1 MLNTVNAEVSLEAVR
16 HNLAVVRVMC
26 PACKVLAVVKADAYG
41 HGLIPVAKSLG
52 EADGLAVA
60 RLPEAL
66 LLRQAGITQRVV
78 LFGTLLGAEDLAQCS
93 QLNIDVVVHDQTS
106 MERVIAEGHRSPL
119 RVWLKLDS
127 GMHRVGFDTKAFIRA
142 DSILSRHPG
151 IIEIVHMTHLSDVEH
166 DETTTRQIRSF
177 WDCHSSASGAEVSI
191 ANSGAIILRPEA
203 HAGWVRPGIML
214 YGENPLSSVKFDG
227 LKAAMELKAPVIAI
241 REIERGDSVGYNRR
255 WQSERPSRIG
265 TVGIG
270 YADGYPRHAV
280 NGTPVSA
287 NGRLVPIVGQISMDS
302 LTIDLTDSA
311 ETQVGHEI
319 TLWGESLAPSVI
331 AKYAGTISYDLLSGI
346 SARVPREYH
355 R

>member
-1 MLNTVNAEVSLEAVR
+1 MQKTVNAEVSLEAVR
-16 HNLAVVRVMC
+16 HNLAVVRAMC

-41 HGLIPVAKSLG
+41 HGLIPVANSLA

-60 RLPEAL
+60 RLSEAL

-78 LFGTLLGAEDLAQCS
+78 LLGTLLDAEDLAQCS
-93 QLNIDVVVHDQTS
+93 KLNIDVVVHDQTS
-106 MERVIAEGHRSPL
+106 MERVIAEGHRTPM
-119 RVWLKLDS
+119 RVWLKFDS
-127 GMHRVGFDTKAFIRA
+127 GMHRVGFDTNAFIRA

-151 IIEIVHMTHLSDVEH
+151 IAEVVHMTHLSDVEH
-166 DETTTRQIRSF
+166 DETTARQIQNF

-214 YGENPLSSVKFDG
+214 YGENPLSSVRFDG

-241 REIERGDSVGYNRR
+241 REIERGEFVGYNRR

-270 YADGYPRHAV
+270 YADGYPRQAA
-280 NGTPVSA
+280 NGTPVSVRE
-287 NGRLVPIVGQISMDS
+287 RLVPIVGQISMDS
-302 LTIDLTDSA
+302 LTIDLTDCA
-311 ETQVGHEI
+311 ETRIGDQV
-319 TLWGESLAPSVI
+319 TLWGTDLAPSII
-331 AKYAGTISYDLLSGI
+331 AKYAGTISYDLLAGI
-346 SARVPREYH
+346 SGRVLREYH
-355 R
+355 L